1 MIWFGLVGSSSAG
14 VGDFKVI
21 VHPKSPVAAVDR
33 EFLRSAF
40 LKKATHWR
48 DGTPIR
54 PISLSR
60 RSPVRELFVR
70 EVLRRTPS
78 QLKSYWSQR
87 IFSGTG
93 VPPPEASSVA
103 AAVAYVVAN
112 PGAVAYLP
120 AAADPGQAKVVELH
134 GR

>member
-1 MIWFGLVGSSSAG
+1 MIWFGLASPSSAG
-14 VGDFKVI
+14 VNDFKII
-21 VHPKSPVAAVDR
+21 VHPANPITVVGR

-40 LKKATHWR
+40 LKKATHWS
-48 DGTPIR
+48 DGKRIR
-54 PISLSR
+54 PIDLAR
-60 RSPVRELFVR
+60 ALRIRDLFTQ
-70 EVLRRTPS
+70 EVLGRTPT

-120 AAADPGQAKVVELH
+120 VDADPGQTKVITFH